1 MGHSPEETGEVL
13 KAAGAPTDTV
23 TLSVDALL
31 VKAPKRVI
39 LIDTGVGGALQQ
51 SLAQAGTK
59 PEEVTDILITHS
71 HPDHMGGLV
80 KDGKLAF
87 PKVTI
92 RMSSAEWAFARK
104 NAQLANIVKVI
115 DGNVKTFKPAR

>member
-1 MGHSPEETGEVL
+1 M
-13 KAAGAPTDTV
+13 
-23 TLSVDALL
+23 DALL

-87 PKVTI
+87 PKATI
-92 RMSSAEWAFARK
+92 RMSSAEWAFAKK

-115 DGNVKTFKPAR
+115 DRNVKTLQAGRGENPAGSGRAFGD